1 MEFKAIEWKQE
12 TGTREHADLAFELEA
27 DVWVG
32 TEKDCYAYFY
42 PEESY
47 ERRPSF
53 RPFTSEE
60 LSQLVGKVVKLK
72 AGGFAGNRSLVNF
85 IYSDIMQVAYCEL
98 FTCGDRN
105 RFITAEKL
113 LEYYV
118 LDDGTPCG
126 VEEE

>member
-1 MEFKAIEWKQE
+1 MEKKYLVAK
-12 TGTREHADLAFELEA
+12 T
-27 DVWVG
+27 
-32 TEKDCYAYFY
+32 
-42 PEESY
+42 
-47 ERRPSF
+47 SF

-60 LSQLVGKVVKLK
+60 LNQLVGKLVIKPK

-105 RFITAEKL
+105 RFVTAEKL
-113 LEYYV
+113 LEDYV

-126 VEEE
+126 VEEEI